1 MRQAARGL
9 QAGHRPGWTPAGHPV
24 AVQPAAS
31 QATHQVI
38 NAQLFELQHHA
49 AQVGPQDLGVG
60 LLLQVLLETGLSV
73 QAKTLAG
80 LRTPGT
86 PRPLMSAG
94 LQQKGSK
101 LRTDCWGE
109 ATYSVAFDLLVGAGL
124 QRRGNWGLTCRGQC
138 RGLRAYK

>member
-1 MRQAARGL
+1 MRQAARWL

-60 LLLQVLLETGLSV
+60 LLLLVLFQTALCEPD
-73 QAKTLAG
+73 KTLAG
-80 LRTPGT
+80 RRRPGT

-101 LRTDCWGE
+101 LRTDC
-109 ATYSVAFDLLVGAGL
+109 
-124 QRRGNWGLTCRGQC
+124 
-138 RGLRAYK
+138 